1 MSDVQC
7 FVTTAVRAT
16 DRSRQGIIGNK
27 QQLWSACVSLV
38 SFFLSFYLLVF
49 FVFVWQLL
57 PVYSSSNMTM
67 HLLSKLLLILAAF
80 VVTVKLPRR
89 RRGRSWNLI
98 GKTTGCKDYVG
109 RHVLLV
115 LSVPAFVLTTLVS
128 FSHPLVDYSRQ
139 GQTDEEF
146 TVLVGGDNY
155 LQHPRMEPLPYY
167 LVSPT
172 LCMLMAST
180 MIHEIYYRH
189 LSHKRGNL
197 LIFCQKVSIYTT
209 LVPVLVTMF
218 MLIYPITSSY
228 HQQVTERAVS
238 LLPFLTG
245 ALTASMVAGYLAS
258 IADSWYAVGT
268 GQFQMIA
275 VDAIGIAFYF
285 VLPLVVLFFCFLQK
299 YGSHVQS
306 MLVWVASVLL
316 ARNGI
321 GGRNLER
328 IFFGIVKSDDLDSDG
343 DIECQKM
350 MLAHVFVVLLL
361 IHVITWGITLV
372 NSQCPI
378 AGYLYGRTYTHG
390 RPNTKKIAVCVDY
403 RVLFG
408 KHIDAKEREEFLREL
423 VSGGTGW
430 SKSARAVLNIN
441 VTAHDLLQYRQDIE
455 KLHTQGHELVIT
467 VDDDAPSDFAKTIRL
482 AFDAYRSIFD
492 GKAPSWYHPA
502 THLFSSMP
510 ECYSMACS
518 LGLRTAM
525 WSNCIV
531 SLDDI
536 AFLKEGLKEHN
547 GGLLVYVYGK
557 ENVLPILKSMMTLLQ
572 EGEFTPTTLS
582 SVIPMDNRM
591 DL

>member
-1 MSDVQC
+1 MIVFKVALGVLYSMMALLYRRD
-7 FVTTAVRAT
+7 
-16 DRSRQGIIGNK
+16 SWM
-27 QQLWSACVSLV
+27 L
-38 SFFLSFYLLVF
+38 LSVLNLIL
-49 FVFVWQLL
+49 LL
-57 PVYSSSNMTM
+57 PVYSSSNITM

-98 GKTTGCKDYVG
+98 PNVVGKTTGSQDYVG

-115 LSVPAFVLTTLVS
+115 LSVPAFVLTLVS
-128 FSHPLVDYSRQ
+128 FSHPFVDYSRQ
-139 GQTDEEF
+139 GQTNDEF

-155 LQHPRMEPLPYY
+155 LQHPPMEPLPYY

-172 LCMLMAST
+172 LCMVMAST

-189 LSHKRGNL
+189 LSHKHGNL
-197 LIFCQKVSIYTT
+197 VIFCQEASMYTT

-218 MLIYPITSSY
+218 MLIYPITSSF

-321 GGRNLER
+321 GWRNLER
-328 IFFGIVKSDDLDSDG
+328 IFFGIVNSDDCDGDG

-441 VTAHDLLQYRQDIE
+441 VTAHDLLKYRQDIE

-467 VDDDAPSDFAKTIRL
+467 VDDDAPPDFAKTIRL

-510 ECYSMACS
+510 ECYSMANS

-531 SLDDI
+531 SLDDV
-536 AFLKEGLKEHN
+536 AFLKEGLQKHN

-557 ENVLPILKSMMTLLQ
+557 ENVLPILKSMMTSLQ
-572 EGEFTPTTLS
+572 EGDFTPTTLS